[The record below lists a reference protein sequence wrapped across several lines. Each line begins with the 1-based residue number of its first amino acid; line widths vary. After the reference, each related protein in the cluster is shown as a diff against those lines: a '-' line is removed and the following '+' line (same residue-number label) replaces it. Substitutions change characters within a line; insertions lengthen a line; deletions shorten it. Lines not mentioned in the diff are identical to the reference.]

1 MAVAGA
7 KVLCMNAADHEISYA
22 NNSLFQ
28 KTVIS
33 KVTPIIEESVTD
45 MFREMS
51 PPCVKMAD
59 LGCSSGPNTFHTI
72 SQVIHTIHGICKR
85 QQSELS
91 EFEVLL
97 NDLPQNDFNSV
108 FKSVPDFIERL
119 EKEKGDMGCY
129 VGGVAGSFYDRLFPT
144 SSLHFVNSSYALHW
158 LTKLPVGIENNKG
171 NVYMARSSP
180 PNVFKAYAD
189 QFQKDLTK
197 FLSLRSKEIIPQGR
211 MVLAFMARKNADPS
225 NEYYGWEL
233 VAKSLVDLVAQGAVK
248 EEDVDSFNLPLYTPC
263 KEEMAE
269 IVEREGSFEIN
280 NLQVFEV
287 DTDPLNADEKL
298 CKKDLGFQIYMQMG
312 KNIANT
318 IRAVIE
324 PMICSHFGEA
334 VSDRLFIRLATNV
347 AEALSKGMLWK
358 RVNIVVSL
366 TKKSLIHKGIDG

>member
-1 MAVAGA
+1 
-7 KVLCMNAADHEISYA
+7 MNAADHEISYA
-22 NNSLFQ
+22 NHSLLQ

-33 KVTPIIEESVTD
+33 KVTPIIEGSVTD
-45 MFREMS
+45 MFREMG
-51 PPCVKMAD
+51 PTCIKVAD

-85 QQSELS
+85 QQSELP

-97 NDLPQNDFNSV
+97 NDLPENDFNSV

-119 EKEKGDMGCY
+119 KKEKGDMGCY

-144 SSLHFVNSSYALHW
+144 RSLHFVNSSYALHW

-189 QFQKDLTK
+189 QFQKDFTK
-197 FLSLRSKEIIPQGR
+197 FLSFRSKEMIPQGR
-211 MVLAFMARKNADPS
+211 MVLAFLARKSADPS
-225 NEYYGWEL
+225 NEDYGWEL
-233 VAKSLVDLVAQGAVK
+233 FAKSLVDLVAEGTV
-248 EEDVDSFNLPLYTPC
+248 EEADVDSFNLPIYTPC
-263 KEEMAE
+263 KDEVAE

-280 NLQVFEV
+280 DLDVFEL
-287 DTDPLNADEKL
+287 DTDPSNADDEKL
-298 CKKDLGFQIYMQMG
+298 GDKDLGYHIYMQMG

-318 IRAVIE
+318 VRAVTE
-324 PMICSHFGEA
+324 PIVCSHFGDGIIDKLFTRLEA
-334 VSDRLFIRLATNV
+334 NV
-347 AEALSKGMLWK
+347 AEALSNAMLQK

-366 TKKSLIHKGIDG
+366 TKK

>member
-51 PPCVKMAD
+51 PSCVKMAD

-85 QQSELS
+85 QQSELP

-144 SSLHFVNSSYALHW
+144 RSLHFVNSSYALHW

-189 QFQKDLTK
+189 QFQRDLTK

-233 VAKSLVDLVAQGAVK
+233 VAKSLVA
-248 EEDVDSFNLPLYTPC
+248 NPLYTPC

-298 CKKDLGFQIYMQMG
+298 CKKDLGFHIYTQMG

-334 VSDRLFIRLATNV
+334 VSDRLFTRLAANV
-347 AEALSKGMLWK
+347 AEALSKGMLRK

-366 TKKSLIHKGIDG
+366 TKK

>member
-1 MAVAGA
+1 MAAAGA

-22 NNSLFQ
+22 NHSLFQ

-51 PPCVKMAD
+51 PTCVKMAD

-85 QQSELS
+85 QQSELP

-144 SSLHFVNSSYALHW
+144 RSLHFVNSSYALHW

-189 QFQKDLTK
+189 QFQRDLTK
-197 FLSLRSKEIIPQGR
+197 FLSLRSKEIIPKAG
-211 MVLAFMARKNADPS
+211 V
-225 NEYYGWEL
+225 
-233 VAKSLVDLVAQGAVK
+233 VK

-347 AEALSKGMLWK
+347 AEALSKGMLRK

-366 TKKSLIHKGIDG
+366 TKK

>member
-33 KVTPIIEESVTD
+33 KVTPIIEESVKD

-51 PPCVKMAD
+51 PSCVKMAD

-85 QQSELS
+85 QQSELP

-144 SSLHFVNSSYALHW
+144 RSLHFVNSSYALHW

-189 QFQKDLTK
+189 QFQRDLTK
-197 FLSLRSKEIIPQGR
+197 FLSLRSKEIIPKAG
-211 MVLAFMARKNADPS
+211 V
-225 NEYYGWEL
+225 
-233 VAKSLVDLVAQGAVK
+233 VK

-263 KEEMAE
+263 REEMAE

-287 DTDPLNADEKL
+287 DTDPLNADENL

-312 KNIANT
+312 KKHCKYHQSCD
-318 IRAVIE
+318 RAYDLQSFWRS
-324 PMICSHFGEA
+324 C
-334 VSDRLFIRLATNV
+334 
-347 AEALSKGMLWK
+347 K
-358 RVNIVVSL
+358 
-366 TKKSLIHKGIDG
+366 